1 MSMQFIGQLDLAKSY
16 GVRVKYQGNILC
28 CVSYRTAE
36 ENLSAIKKA
45 LCILIDMDADI
56 LFGVADVGGP
66 CMFEADGGVIE
77 LYRTRG

>member
-1 MSMQFIGQLDLAKSY
+1 MPIRFDGQLDLAKSY
-16 GVRVKYQGNILC
+16 GVRIKYQGNVLYC
-28 CVSYRTAE
+28 ASHRTAE
-36 ENLSAIKKA
+36 ENFAATKKA
-45 LCILIDMDADI
+45 LCILVDMDADI